1 MMQPE
6 ELKTFINELWND
18 MCKDKEF
25 KDSLELP
32 QEFKDQLD
40 FFKSNITDPQEKETF
55 KEMLDNIQGIVGKST
70 KLLMETMIKGDD
82 PDSKSIMEYLSP
94 VEVEFVCNEISEKII
109 RYRMDRVKDYLFKD
123 NP

>member
-1 MMQPE
+1 MQPE

-70 KLLMETMIKGDD
+70 KILMETMIKGDD

>member
-70 KLLMETMIKGDD
+70 KILMETMIKGDD